1 MVNEIDLKFY
11 LQLFSLYLFHE
22 DTAKTLWGKTVLLEN
37 CSNQKVKFVPNIF
50 FSRINL
56 IPAFKIRWEVDS
68 YCCFL

>member
-50 FSRINL
+50 LAESTL
-56 IPAFKIRWEVDS
+56 
-68 YCCFL
+68 